1 MIVFEEQRKRS
12 LRFSLVMITYVQ
24 WVPWETRAGD
34 PVLTVLSIVG
44 PGEEAGGLQVQVPEY
59 RIAFK

>member
-44 PGEEAGGLQVQVPEY
+44 PGEEAGGLQVPEY